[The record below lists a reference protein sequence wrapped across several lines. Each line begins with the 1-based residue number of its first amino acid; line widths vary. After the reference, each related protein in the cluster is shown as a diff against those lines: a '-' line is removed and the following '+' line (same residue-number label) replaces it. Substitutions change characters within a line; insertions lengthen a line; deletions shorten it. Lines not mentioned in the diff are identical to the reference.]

1 MLHAAVTYKGEEA
14 LYQLLSVV
22 DCSST
27 ITAGREIYGQPYKF
41 GYPSL
46 VCIPTAQT
54 LHLTAFLMPFSMIV
68 CG

>member
-1 MLHAAVTYKGEEA
+1 MLHAGVSYKGEPA

-27 ITAGREIYGQPYKF
+27 ITAGREIYGQPFKF

-46 VCIPTAQT
+46 VMLFFDLVPNPRPNNLCVV
-54 LHLTAFLMPFSMIV
+54 FSQV
-68 CG
+68 